1 MLLLGKIVYL
11 SAMLLLVSFV
21 ALFSKSASCL
31 CVYLSVC
38 LSVCLYVGPFFC
50 LSICPSVRLSVC
62 PSVRLSVCPSVR
74 LSVCPSVRLSVCP
87 SVRLSVCLCVCV
99 YVCLS
104 IRSLSSLCD
113 DYIIFKLL
121 FLQLDLLDSLCQSIW
136 SSLASSL
143 C

>member
-1 MLLLGKIVYL
+1 MLLGKIFYL

-31 CVYLSVC
+31 CVYLSVHLSVYQLFC
-38 LSVCLYVGPFFC
+38 LSVCLSVH

-62 PSVRLSVCPSVR
+62 PSICLSVR
-74 LSVCPSVRLSVCP
+74 LSVCPSVRLS
-87 SVRLSVCLCVCV
+87 
-99 YVCLS
+99 VCLS

-121 FLQLDLLDSLCQSIW
+121 FLQIDLLDSLCQSIW